1 MTTLRLST
9 TNARAWDEQAIDG
22 RGVDLPEPLRRSW
35 SRSRRA
41 GVDPARRGD
50 PGARVHGTALEERRS
65 EPLIARVIAETEA
78 ILVTATPEIET
89 ECRLGVAAPDGLLV
103 ATFGGGEFGRRADAV
118 GFRAGRHWSEGERG
132 TNGIGTAIAE
142 DAVVLARSAAH
153 VERQLHQLASVG
165 VPVRT
170 ERGELA
176 AVLGLLMPRDLAGAK
191 PARPLRIAARAIE
204 RHRAEGHRLV
214 MATTSPLVFVK
225 PFADRLGF
233 DDVVATQWERT
244 PDGEAFTGRME
255 GDFVWG
261 RSKSDAVIRWAERHG
276 VALSASWAYSDS
288 YFDAP
293 LLAAVGHPVVVNPDA
308 QLRLTATLQGWP
320 VTHFDRPDGVA
331 KVAGRELQEWGRPF
345 VRPEILAPNARIEF
359 SGIEHIPASG
369 PAIVVFNHRSY
380 FDPTV
385 MALVIA
391 KAGRNVRGL
400 GKKEVFDV
408 PIVGRILKASG
419 GIRVERGTGSDEP
432 LDAAISAVEAGERL
446 GFLPGDLA
454 QKIDPYL
461 RPMYDALYELLGFD
475 QVARL
480 MERQVIEV
488 APLAYMRGR
497 SLNEAFII
505 LDEAQN
511 TTVEQMKMF
520 LTRIGLGSTAVV
532 NGDVTQVDLPRGQ
545 PSGLRHATRILEG
558 VEGVHSV
565 RFQSEDVVR
574 HPLVQR
580 IVEAYAVDDETDGA
594 RKGA

>member
-1 MTTLRLST
+1 MS
-9 TNARAWDEQAIDG
+9 Q
-22 RGVDLPEPLRRSW
+22 
-35 SRSRRA
+35 
-41 GVDPARRGD
+41 
-50 PGARVHGTALEERRS
+50 
-65 EPLIARVIAETEA
+65 
-78 ILVTATPEIET
+78 
-89 ECRLGVAAPDGLLV
+89 GVAAVFDLDRTLITSSS
-103 ATFGGGEFGRRADAV
+103 ATV
-118 GFRAGRHWSEGERG
+118 FRSH
-132 TNGIGTAIAE
+132 
-142 DAVVLARSAAH
+142 LAAH
-153 VERQLHQLASVG
+153 GLGSNRELPLVDVFTRLYEQF
-165 VPVRT
+165 
-170 ERGELA
+170 GETWLT
-176 AVLGLLMPRDLAGAK
+176 MQ
-191 PARPLRIAARAIE
+191 PARLSSRAAAGWSTATVEAAMQEAAAELETMLTPGAARAIE

-261 RSKSDAVIRWAERHG
+261 RSKSDAVVRWAERHG

-432 LDAAISAVEAGERL
+432 LDAAISAVEAGE
-446 GFLPGDLA
+446 
-454 QKIDPYL
+454 
-461 RPMYDALYELLGFD
+461 LL
-475 QVARL
+475 
-480 MERQVIEV
+480 MV
-488 APLAYMRGR
+488 APQGT
-497 SLNEAFII
+497 I
-505 LDEAQN
+505 
-511 TTVEQMKMF
+511 
-520 LTRIGLGSTAVV
+520 
-532 NGDVTQVDLPRGQ
+532 PRG
-545 PSGLRHATRILEG
+545 PAFYDPVLKGRWGAARIAAATRAPVIPVGLWGTEQ
-558 VEGVHSV
+558 VWPRSS
-565 RFQSEDVVR
+565 RLPKLSLADR
-574 HPLVQR
+574 PLVTATVGEPIELKYRSPDADTRR
-580 IVEAYAVDDETDGA
+580 IMKAIADLLPPEARRRRTPTAEELARTYPPGYHGDPDAELDRRPGTDT
-594 RKGA
+594 